1 MFQPDT
7 GMMLI
12 KPNKEVHMPNRI
24 EDLLKQITQLEDEL
38 GATLRER
45 QQEISYHLKGRR
57 IEFEES
63 ISHTH
68 KKLKTSL
75 FQTLFVDRP
84 QNIITAP
91 IIYGMMIPLVLMDI
105 LISFYQYTC
114 FPIYGMARV
123 KRSAYFIY
131 DRDQLRYLN
140 IVQKINCQYCA
151 YGNGLMAYASE
162 IIARTEQYFCPIKHA
177 KKRLGAHPRYLEFSE
192 FGDAEHFK
200 SELIKLRKELRKAND
215 EEIT

>member
-1 MFQPDT
+1 
-7 GMMLI
+7 
-12 KPNKEVHMPNRI
+12 MPNRI
-24 EDLLKQITQLEDEL
+24 DDLLKQITQLEDEL

-45 QQEISYHLKGRR
+45 QQQISYHLKGKRV
-57 IEFEES
+57 EFEQS
-63 ISHTH
+63 ISQSHQ
-68 KKLKTSL
+68 KLKTSL
-75 FQTLFVDRP
+75 LHTLFIDRP

-91 IIYGMMIPLVLMDI
+91 IIYGMAIPLVAMDI

-123 KRSAYFIY
+123 KRRQYFVY
-131 DRDQLRYLN
+131 DRNQLHYLN
-140 IVQKINCQYCA
+140 IVQKINCYYCA

-177 KKRLGAHPRYLEFSE
+177 KKRLGAHPRYFEFSE

-200 SELIKLRKELRKAND
+200 TDLTKLRKQLREPND
-215 EEIT
+215 DPIT

>member
-1 MFQPDT
+1 
-7 GMMLI
+7 
-12 KPNKEVHMPNRI
+12 MPNRI

-45 QQEISYHLKGRR
+45 QQNISYRLKGKRV
-57 IEFEES
+57 EFEQS
-63 ISHTH
+63 IGQTH
-68 KKLKTSL
+68 KHLKTSL
-75 FQTLFVDRP
+75 FHTLFIDRP

-91 IIYGMMIPLVLMDI
+91 IIYGMVIPLVLLDV
-105 LISFYQYTC
+105 LISFYQFTC
-114 FPIYGMARV
+114 FPIYGVARV
-123 KRSAYFIY
+123 KRRPYFIY

-151 YGNGLMAYASE
+151 YGNGLMAYAGE

-177 KKRLGAHPRYLEFSE
+177 TKRLGAHPRYLEFSE

-200 SELIKLRKELRKAND
+200 EELTKLRKELREAND
-215 EEIT
+215 EQIT

>member
-1 MFQPDT
+1 
-7 GMMLI
+7 
-12 KPNKEVHMPNRI
+12 MPNRI

-45 QQEISYHLKGRR
+45 QQQISYRLKGKRV
-57 IEFEES
+57 EFEQS
-63 ISHTH
+63 ISQTH
-68 KKLKTSL
+68 KNLKTSV
-75 FQTLFVDRP
+75 FHTLFINRP
-84 QNIITAP
+84 QNLITAP

-123 KRSAYFIY
+123 KRRPYFVF
-131 DRDQLRYLN
+131 DRDQLQYLN

-151 YGNGLMAYASE
+151 YGNGLMAYAGE

-192 FGDAEHFK
+192 FGDAEHFRA
-200 SELIKLRKELRKAND
+200 ELTKMRKELREADD
-215 EEIT
+215 ETNT